1 MQAPVPYLN
10 RALAEEQLGVDAD
23 EHDEHQEAQVQ
34 YSGAVK
40 VGLCCMYQC
49 TCSCIHSALVTWN
62 LAYKIAVSTKLHYVQ
77 IAICTGC
84 TVRTVE
90 SCTSFTGYII
100 ALRTAL
106 HCIQIALCTNGTVYK
121 WYCVQHCTVYKT
133 ALCTKLH
140 CMQNCTLHCIQ
151 NCTVYN
157 IARCTKLHCVQHCSV
172 YKTALCTKLHY
183 VGCGCFRG
191 PSLSYSRTSTLP
203 DSSTCAAATQ
213 LSTARVL
220 CST

>member
-1 MQAPVPYLN
+1 MHL
-10 RALAEEQLGVDAD
+10 LM
-23 EHDEHQEAQVQ
+23 HTF
-34 YSGAVK
+34 S
-40 VGLCCMYQC
+40 
-49 TCSCIHSALVTWN
+49 TCDLESCLQ
-62 LAYKIAVSTKLHYVQ
+62 IAVSTKMHYVQ
-77 IAICTGC
+77 IAICTAC

-90 SCTSFTGYII
+90 SCTSFTVYII

-106 HCIQIALCTNGTVYK
+106 HCIQIALCTNGTVYI

-140 CMQNCTLHCIQ
+140 
-151 NCTVYN
+151 
-157 IARCTKLHCVQHCSV
+157 
-172 YKTALCTKLHY
+172 Y
-183 VGCGCFRG
+183 VGCGCYRG

-203 DSSTCAAATQ
+203 DSSTCASATQ